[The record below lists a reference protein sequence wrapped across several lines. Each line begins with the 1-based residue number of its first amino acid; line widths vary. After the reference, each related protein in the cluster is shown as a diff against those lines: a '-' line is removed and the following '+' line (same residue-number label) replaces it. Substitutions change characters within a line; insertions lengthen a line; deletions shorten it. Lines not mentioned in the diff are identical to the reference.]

1 MGFFDFLRGPDIDA
15 GLQECR
21 KTPGALLLDVRTPE
35 EYAAGHV
42 PGSRN
47 IPLDRVGEAELDRE
61 APLFVYCR
69 SGARSGQAC
78 SILRERGY
86 DATNIGGILHYE
98 GTLEQG
104 GQQV

>member
-1 MGFFDFLRGPDIDA
+1 MLGRTARFRHNKKISLA
-15 GLQECR
+15 R
-21 KTPGALLLDVRTPE
+21 KGQPGVELAYVERFIRRVDSYFGRLDQ
-35 EYAAGHV
+35 
-42 PGSRN
+42 
-47 IPLDRVGEAELDRE
+47 AELDRE